1 MLNLLFNLSNSSV
14 LALILRPTTFIFMS
28 CSLQWG
34 LAYQSSTSFMSGEQ
48 TGIVATCPKG
58 CWGGT
63 ALVSTGACTN
73 PCSRSHQE
81 EQEQGGRQ
89 VAGVSRKG
97 SSGSVDTGVRGLEF
111 TMATL
116 KASRMNS
123 FQKPV
128 LNILARLVH
137 RWQRRHERM
146 EVQLWVNPQL
156 DQHVLNFAVLT

>member
-1 MLNLLFNLSNSSV
+1 
-14 LALILRPTTFIFMS
+14 
-28 CSLQWG
+28 
-34 LAYQSSTSFMSGEQ
+34 MSGEQ
-48 TGIVATCPKG
+48 TGIVLWPPVPKG
-58 CWGGT
+58 VGEALHLSPL
-63 ALVSTGACTN
+63 ALVQILAVEVIRR
-73 PCSRSHQE
+73 SRN
-81 EQEQGGRQ
+81 R

-137 RWQRRHERM
+137 RWPRRHERM
-146 EVQLWVNPQL
+146 EVQL
-156 DQHVLNFAVLT
+156 